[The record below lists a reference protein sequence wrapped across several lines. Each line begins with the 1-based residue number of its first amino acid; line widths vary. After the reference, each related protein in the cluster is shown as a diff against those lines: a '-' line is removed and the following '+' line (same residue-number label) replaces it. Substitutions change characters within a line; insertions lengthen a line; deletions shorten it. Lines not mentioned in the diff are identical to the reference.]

1 MGSRFTGSD
10 SPGNGHSK
18 FKFRMEAIKKKMQ
31 AMKVEKDNACDQA
44 DVSEEKM
51 KAARIRAQKGED
63 EVEELVI
70 KSRQLETELDV
81 TSERLS
87 IATELE
93 MNALTRRVSG
103 LEEDLEKTE
112 EKTVA
117 AVAKLDK
124 AGTAADD
131 SERAKKVFQS
141 KADEDEKRIIGLEK
155 DLKEAREKAEAVDA
169 TYDEVAKKLA
179 TCESDLEK
187 AEERADVG
195 ETKILELEEEL
206 RVVANNLKSL
216 EVAEEKA
223 NQREKTYK
231 EQIKTLSA
239 KLKQAEARAEF
250 AEKSVQKLQKEV
262 DRLEDELVSEQE
274 KYKAITEEL
283 EQTFAEMSGY

>member
-10 SPGNGHSK
+10 SSGSNPHS
-18 FKFRMEAIKKKMQ
+18 FNFNMEAIKKKMQ

-63 EVEELVI
+63 EVEELLI
-70 KSRQLETELDV
+70 KSRQLETELDI
-81 TSERLS
+81 TAERLG
-87 IATELE
+87 IATLQLEEKEKQLAATELE

-112 EKTVA
+112 EKMVA

-155 DLKEAREKAEAVDA
+155 DLKEAREKAEAADA
-169 TYDEVAKKLA
+169 TYD
-179 TCESDLEK
+179 
-187 AEERADVG
+187 
-195 ETKILELEEEL
+195 
-206 RVVANNLKSL
+206 
-216 EVAEEKA
+216 
-223 NQREKTYK
+223 
-231 EQIKTLSA
+231 
-239 KLKQAEARAEF
+239 
-250 AEKSVQKLQKEV
+250 
-262 DRLEDELVSEQE
+262 
-274 KYKAITEEL
+274 
-283 EQTFAEMSGY
+283 

>member
-1 MGSRFTGSD
+1 MGSRLLSFACSSYD
-10 SPGNGHSK
+10 SSQFQLSK
-18 FKFRMEAIKKKMQ
+18 MEAIKKKMQ
-31 AMKVEKDNACDQA
+31 AMKVEKDNACDRVDA
-44 DVSEEKM
+44 SEEQC
-51 KAARIRAQKGED
+51 KAARLRA
-63 EVEELVI
+63 
-70 KSRQLETELDV
+70 
-81 TSERLS
+81 
-87 IATELE
+87 
-93 MNALTRRVSG
+93 
-103 LEEDLEKTE
+103 
-112 EKTVA
+112 
-117 AVAKLDK
+117 
-124 AGTAADD
+124 
-131 SERAKKVFQS
+131 S
-141 KADEDEKRIIGLEK
+141 K
-155 DLKEAREKAEAVDA
+155 
-169 TYDEVAKKLA
+169 
-179 TCESDLEK
+179 
-187 AEERADVG
+187 ADVG